1 VATRQAL
8 EAARL
13 AAEESARAKSR
24 FLASMSHEIRTPMNG
39 VLGMIELL
47 IDSPL
52 DDQQRDWADILQSS
66 ADNLL
71 SILNDILDV
80 SKIEAGQLTL
90 EKVTFD
96 LSSLLSECVRTHS
109 RPAAARGTE
118 LLLEVEAAVPAF
130 VEADPVRVR
139 QVLTNLLSNAVK
151 FTEGGEVELGARVDR
166 LDGRDVSVRFTVR
179 DTGMGIPSEKQAMI
193 FEEFSQADASTTRTH
208 GGTGLGLAICR
219 RLVSIMGGSLEVES
233 EVGVGSTFAVVLPL
247 RVSERPSSARTI
259 PVPSLRDRRFLVID
273 DNSTARRI
281 VRGVVE
287 ADGGVLDEAPDGR
300 SGIELLKCNMGSERS
315 YDIIV
320 LDSLMPEIDGFGV
333 AEALSAFPVDRQ
345 PKVLMLTSAATSDEA
360 ERARGLGVRGLLEKP
375 VSRLRLLQAIGLLLA
390 PGRRDGPERRLVTRT
405 TLDHLPR
412 SGRILMADDSKV
424 NQHVG
429 TAMLEKRGYVVE
441 VVDNGRLAVEMVRK
455 GQFNLILMD
464 VEMPELDGVEATREI
479 REQWSASELPI
490 VALTAHTSVDVESRC
505 RAAGMNDLLSKP
517 FKAEALYAV
526 VDRWALGG
534 SEDGNERRIEEAS

>member
-1 VATRQAL
+1 
-8 EAARL
+8 
-13 AAEESARAKSR
+13 
-24 FLASMSHEIRTPMNG
+24 
-39 VLGMIELL
+39 
-47 IDSPL
+47 
-52 DDQQRDWADILQSS
+52 
-66 ADNLL
+66 
-71 SILNDILDV
+71 
-80 SKIEAGQLTL
+80 
-90 EKVTFD
+90 
-96 LSSLLSECVRTHS
+96 
-109 RPAAARGTE
+109 
-118 LLLEVEAAVPAF
+118 
-130 VEADPVRVR
+130 
-139 QVLTNLLSNAVK
+139 
-151 FTEGGEVELGARVDR
+151 
-166 LDGRDVSVRFTVR
+166 
-179 DTGMGIPSEKQAMI
+179 
-193 FEEFSQADASTTRTH
+193 
-208 GGTGLGLAICR
+208 
-219 RLVSIMGGSLEVES
+219 MGGSLEVES

-300 SGIELLKCNMGSERS
+300 SGIDILKCNMGSERS

-526 VDRWALGG
+526 VDRWALGD